1 MPFDGGKMSQSLSLD
16 FEATL
21 TELEKVVLELDGDV
35 KLERALELFDRGM
48 KLSVDCETF
57 LKGAEQKIEIL
68 KRTAS
73 GLTTE
78 PFEARLLESSDK
90 NQ

>member
-1 MPFDGGKMSQSLSLD
+1 MSQSVSLD

-21 TELEKVVLELDGDV
+21 SELEKVVTELDGEV

-68 KRTAS
+68 KRTAA
-73 GLTTE
+73 GMTTE
-78 PFEARLLESSDK
+78 PFEARLLESGDK
-90 NQ
+90 SS

>member
-1 MPFDGGKMSQSLSLD
+1 MSQSVSLD

-21 TELEKVVLELDGDV
+21 SELEKVVTELDGEV

-57 LKGAEQKIEIL
+57 LKGAEQKIEVL
-68 KRTAS
+68 KRTAA
-73 GLTTE
+73 GMTTE
-78 PFEARLLESSDK
+78 PFEARLLESGDK
-90 NQ
+90 S

>member
-1 MPFDGGKMSQSLSLD
+1 MSQSISLD
-16 FEATL
+16 FETTL
-21 TELEKVVLELDGDV
+21 GELEKVVSELDGEV

-48 KLSVDCETF
+48 KLSIDCETF

-68 KRTAS
+68 KRTAA
-73 GLTTE
+73 GMTTE
-78 PFEARLLESSDK
+78 PFEARLLESEK

>member
-1 MPFDGGKMSQSLSLD
+1 MTQSQSLSLD

-21 TELEKVVLELDGDV
+21 GELEKVVSELDGEV

-48 KLSVDCETF
+48 KLSMDCETF

-73 GLTTE
+73 GVTTE
-78 PFEARLLESSDK
+78 LFEARMLETTDK
-90 NQ
+90 

>member
-1 MPFDGGKMSQSLSLD
+1 MTLD

-21 TELEKVVLELDGDV
+21 AELEKVVCELDGEV

-48 KLSVDCETF
+48 KLSLDCETF

-68 KRTAS
+68 KRTAT
-73 GLTTE
+73 GITTQ
-78 PFEARLLESSDK
+78 PFEARLLDSAPTLV
-90 NQ
+90 

>member
-1 MPFDGGKMSQSLSLD
+1 MPIAVVGGNMSQSTLD

-21 TELEKVVLELDGDV
+21 TELEKVVSELDGDV

-48 KLSVDCETF
+48 KLSFDCETF

-78 PFEARLLESSDK
+78 PFEARLLESTDK
-90 NQ
+90 

>member
-1 MPFDGGKMSQSLSLD
+1 MPIGGGTMTQSQSLSLD

-21 TELEKVVLELDGDV
+21 GELEKVVSELDGEV

-48 KLSVDCETF
+48 KLSMDCETF

-73 GLTTE
+73 GVTTE
-78 PFEARLLESSDK
+78 LFEARMLETTDK
-90 NQ
+90 